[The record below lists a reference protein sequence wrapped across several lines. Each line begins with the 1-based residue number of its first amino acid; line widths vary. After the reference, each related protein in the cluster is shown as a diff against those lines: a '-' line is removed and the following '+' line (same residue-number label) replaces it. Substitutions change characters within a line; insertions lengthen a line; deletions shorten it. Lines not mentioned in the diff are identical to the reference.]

1 MASVAVM
8 LLSAVLLAQA
18 QSGEAGK
25 QRGSDRTT
33 REPSTGEPKQNV
45 NRDPHG
51 AEKATPPAG
60 TRPAVPNRELT
71 YVPNPE
77 LTYTPRG
84 SGDVPTINSVYG
96 QQSPTYEDVTGARKP
111 LPGVLPNQGDPV
123 PSERDKTY

>member
-1 MASVAVM
+1 MASLAVM

-18 QSGEAGK
+18 HSGEAGK

-33 REPSTGEPKQNV
+33 RGPSTAEPKENV

-51 AEKATPPAG
+51 AETAHPPAG
-60 TRPAVPNRELT
+60 TRPAVPNPR
-71 YVPNPE
+71 

-84 SGDVPTINSVYG
+84 SGDVPTINTVYG

-111 LPGVLPNQGDPV
+111 LPGVLPGQGDPV